1 MAGHRAAFWFCT
13 PLRFDDEANRPL
25 LRLASR
31 CPEPAPKGKP
41 LRSSPSFSP
50 SRGAG
55 RKLISVAAISAAL
68 LAGTT
73 TSVAVAQT
81 PAATVGAGPDAQAV
95 AAPAERLIVGYK
107 SGAAEARSN
116 TAADADAR

>member
-13 PLRFDDEANRPL
+13 PRRFDDEANRPL

-31 CPEPAPKGKP
+31 RPEPAPKGKT
-41 LRSSPSFSP
+41 LRSSSSTSP
-50 SRGAG
+50 SSNAR
-55 RKLISVAAISAAL
+55 RKLISVTAISAAL

-81 PAATVGAGPDAQAV
+81 PADTGPAAQAV

-107 SGAAEARSN
+107 A
-116 TAADADAR
+116 